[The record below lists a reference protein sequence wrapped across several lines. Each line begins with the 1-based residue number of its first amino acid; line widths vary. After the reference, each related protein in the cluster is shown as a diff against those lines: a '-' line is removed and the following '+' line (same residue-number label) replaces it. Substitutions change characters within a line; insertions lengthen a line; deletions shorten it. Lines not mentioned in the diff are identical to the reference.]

1 MPCYYTQNTQSNN
14 YYQATD
20 YVYVTDSMATTVVWR
35 NTAYHRHVSSGWWF
49 KSSLLCF
56 RSCRL
61 LSANTCT
68 VTA

>member
-1 MPCYYTQNTQSNN
+1 MANTL
-14 YYQATD
+14 
-20 YVYVTDSMATTVVWR
+20 VWR
-35 NTAYHRHVSSGWWF
+35 NTAYNRHVSSGWWF

-61 LSANTCT
+61 LPANTCT